1 MKKGFF
7 IIILVLTINVTAP
20 AGNTL
25 YQRHRHLIE
34 YTQEVNKKNA
44 DNDELLKNKTVMYL
58 RFAVLA
64 NRIMFIDRSYGIYD
78 NSS

>member
-7 IIILVLTINVTAP
+7 ILILVLTINVTAP

-25 YQRHRHLIE
+25 YQRQRYLIE
-34 YTQEVNKKNA
+34 YTLEENNKNA
-44 DNDELLKNKTVMYL
+44 DNAELLKNKTVMYI

-64 NRIMFIDRSYGIYD
+64 KRIRLIDWSYEAYN